1 MTTKKTCRF
10 CGASAVLTPGQFC
23 VNCGALHVP
32 VEVASEPISQK
43 AAFNSKALDSKSDD
57 HDYHSEEFWIAESVL
72 NDIDGLIGRVKGGD
86 DTVSVENLLLIRLHI
101 SALVEHMRRHKVI
114 WP

>member
-23 VNCGALHVP
+23 VNCGALHEP
-32 VEVASEPISQK
+32 VEAASAPISQK
-43 AAFNSKALDSKSDD
+43 AVLDSRSYD
-57 HDYHSEEFWIAESVL
+57 HDYHSEELRIAESVL
-72 NDIDGLIGRVKGGD
+72 NDMDGLIGRVKGGD
-86 DTVSVENLLLIRLHI
+86 DTVSVENLLLIRLDI